1 MNERTPCR
9 RAVAAVQFPVPC
21 HTRRTS
27 TQFRSWLTLCRM
39 PETASSLWCVTGR
52 VASVW
57 TGTPAQCIL
66 WDKSP
71 LRLAYFPWL
80 ALSDTPCG
88 CQRLCAGCMRWQE
101 FYAQWCNACRALFP
115 KVGGNPYRVR
125 MALRHTVTHARA
137 QRARDPAFARRHV
150 TPRSAGRVSAYDT
163 SHTNALQICKIMAE
177 NPDVLFLKVN
187 FDDNRDACR
196 TLSVKGEQA
205 ARARWAW
212 GSVRVISRTCV
223 SAPPGPC
230 TCITK
235 THMV

>member
-1 MNERTPCR
+1 M
-9 RAVAAVQFPVPC
+9 
-21 HTRRTS
+21 
-27 TQFRSWLTLCRM
+27 
-39 PETASSLWCVTGR
+39 
-52 VASVW
+52 
-57 TGTPAQCIL
+57 
-66 WDKSP
+66 
-71 LRLAYFPWL
+71 
-80 ALSDTPCG
+80 
-88 CQRLCAGCMRWQE
+88 
-101 FYAQWCNACRALFP
+101 
-115 KVGGNPYRVR
+115 
-125 MALRHTVTHARA
+125 
-137 QRARDPAFARRHV
+137 
-150 TPRSAGRVSAYDT
+150 SAYDT